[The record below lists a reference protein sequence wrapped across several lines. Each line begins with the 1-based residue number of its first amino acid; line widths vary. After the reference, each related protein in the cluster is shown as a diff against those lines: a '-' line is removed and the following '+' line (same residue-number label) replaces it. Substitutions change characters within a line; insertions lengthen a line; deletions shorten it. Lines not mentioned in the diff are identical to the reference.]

1 MVGEL
6 LCYFRIDRAAI
17 HVNREIAIAAEFRGG
32 SASSSDN
39 QPSRRA
45 TQIAVLAEATSVS
58 SRSASR
64 R

>member
-1 MVGEL
+1 MVGEM
-6 LCYFRIDRAAI
+6 LCYFRTDRAAI
-17 HVNREIAIAAEFRGG
+17 HVNREIAIAADFHGR

-45 TQIAVLAEATSVS
+45 ARIAVLAEATSVS
-58 SRSASR
+58 SRSGSR